1 VSRLEHS
8 IATSTHAIDEG
19 ICDAIIIVDESGQG
33 QASFFSQ
40 RIFQRGSAR
49 RHFICAKKQRNLE
62 QKKVLAGR
70 SEVKEQERRRGM
82 NENRGMRCAGLDNST
97 KKQTRS
103 ARFHLM
109 GMITLDDKATGRQ

>member
-1 VSRLEHS
+1 MEHLV
-8 IATSTHAIDEG
+8 ATSTHAIDKC
-19 ICDAIIIVDESGQG
+19 IRDAVIVVDESGQG
-33 QASFFSQ
+33 QTSLFSQ

-49 RHFICAKKQRNLE
+49 RHIDCAEKQRNLK
-62 QKKVLAGR
+62 QKGGLVGR
-70 SEVKEQERRRGM
+70 SEAWEQERRKVM

-109 GMITLDDKATGRQ
+109 GMITLDDNAPGGQ